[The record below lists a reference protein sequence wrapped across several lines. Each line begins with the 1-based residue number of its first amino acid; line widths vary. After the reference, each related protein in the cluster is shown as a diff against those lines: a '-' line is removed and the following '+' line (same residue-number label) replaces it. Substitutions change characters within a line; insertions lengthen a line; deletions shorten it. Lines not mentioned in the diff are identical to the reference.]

1 MPTTKSPLNV
11 LVLLA
16 GSSQAF
22 AQQGFIYPKYLT
34 EVRERPLLQYV
45 LDSFQPLIEA
55 PQFDPA
61 FHFLI
66 LKEDADKYHLDHVIK
81 LLMPQ
86 AHIIQVEGN
95 TKGAACTAL
104 LAVDAIQNDTPL
116 LVVNGDH
123 LLQRTYPEAIE
134 HFMHRALMGGIV
146 TFESVH
152 PRFSYVRLDDT
163 EQEVLEVA
171 EKRPIS
177 KHATAGVYYFSKG
190 IAFVESAMKMIE
202 KDAHVNGHYYL
213 APSYNELIL
222 SGGKVGIYPIPR
234 QHYTALA
241 TPDDVKAFMQQH
253 QPAMALV

>member
-1 MPTTKSPLNV
+1 MKQALNV

-22 AQQGFIYPKYLT
+22 TQQGFVYPKYLT
-34 EVRERPLLQYV
+34 EVRERPLVQYV
-45 LDSFQPLIEA
+45 LESFQPLMTSTTLA
-55 PQFDPA
+55 PS
-61 FHFLI
+61 FHFLM
-66 LKEDADKYHLDHVIK
+66 LKDDADTFHLDHVIK
-81 LLMPQ
+81 LLMPE
-86 AHIIQVEGN
+86 ASMILVEGN

-104 LAVDAIQNDTPL
+104 LAVDTIDTETPL

-123 LLQRTYPEAIE
+123 LVQNAYPEAIE
-134 HFMHRALMGGIV
+134 HFMQQTLEGGIV

-163 EQEVLEVA
+163 QTYVLEVA

-177 KHATAGVYYFSKG
+177 KHATAGVYYFAQGK
-190 IAFVESAMKMIE
+190 AFVQSAMRMIE

-222 SGGKVGIYPIPR
+222 AGGKVGIYPIPR
-234 QHYTALA
+234 PHYTALA
-241 TPDDVKAFMQQH
+241 TPDDVKAFMQH
-253 QPAMALV
+253 QQPLPAMASV